1 MPASVRILL
10 LLQKGNTD
18 GDIHKWSRNLAR
30 IERDLRSGADCR
42 WRRHAAGIPSDDA
55 TAAAEDVE
63 RGEGGLLDSLPF
75 VVQRSGILRHGIP
88 RALQL
93 RVDLAV
99 APRDLAATVVKKG
112 THGTTASGPSRMTF
126 AGILIGNPKRGCAA
140 RPVLTCSS

>member
-112 THGTTASGPSRMTF
+112 T
-126 AGILIGNPKRGCAA
+126 A
-140 RPVLTCSS
+140 RPNTVRAKPDDF